1 MLSFDDVVEFLSTR
15 GVCYDEEWD
24 EDETDTLVYIH
35 FIFEDKNKI
44 PFEFSLI
51 LVDEGYEDES
61 MPDYDGDVRK
71 IPLKYYDKWTIS
83 GGKTQKRKSFKAED
97 MTLDDIE
104 NTINDLAG
112 G

>member
-1 MLSFDDVVEFLSTR
+1 MLSFDNVVEFLSTR
-15 GVCYDEEWD
+15 GICYDEEWD
-24 EDETDTLVYIH
+24 EDETATLVYIH

-44 PFEFSLI
+44 PFEFNLI
-51 LVDEGYEDES
+51 LVDEDEDES
-61 MPDYDGDVRK
+61 VSNYDGDVRK
-71 IPLKYYDKWTIS
+71 IPLKYYDRWTIS
-83 GGKTQKRKSFKAED
+83 GGKTQKCKSFKAEN